1 MAQLR
6 QDYDKFQAS
15 GAEVVAIGPDSAE
28 KFSHYWAEHDIPFVG
43 LADPQKTVLK
53 LYGQQIK
60 LLKLGRMP
68 AQAVVEVDCVVRYV
82 HYGNSMH
89 DIPEN
94 EEILNLL
101 ATLSPTADSNGQ

>member
-6 QDYDKFQAS
+6 QDYDRYQAS
-15 GAEVVAIGPDSAE
+15 EAEVVAIGPDSAQR
-28 KFSHYWAEHDIPFVG
+28 FSHYWDEHDIPFVG

-68 AQAVVEVDCVVRYV
+68 AQAVVDVDGVVRYV
-82 HYGNSMH
+82 HYGNSMQ
-89 DIPEN
+89 DIPKN
-94 EEILNLL
+94 EEILNQL
-101 ATLSPTADSNGQ
+101 ATLSSTPDSNGQ

>member
-1 MAQLR
+1 MVQLR

-15 GAEVVAIGPDSAE
+15 GSEVVAIGPDSVE
-28 KFSHYWAEHDIPFVG
+28 SFIHFWAEHEIPFVG

-68 AQAVVEVDCVVRYV
+68 AQAVVDVDGVVRYV
-82 HYGNSMH
+82 HYGNSMQ
-89 DIPEN
+89 DIPKN
-94 EEILNLL
+94 AEILNLL
-101 ATLSPTADSNGQ
+101 ATLSSTADTNRQ